1 MNQSLDHLP
10 ESNQQQIHAVAS
22 LIRDAVDE
30 AAAAYKGKQG
40 FKIYKII
47 LFGSYAR
54 QPDAQGRTPWV
65 YDPENGYVSDYD
77 ILVIVNQMDLVDDHK
92 LWHLVDD
99 RIARRIAD
107 IPVGVIVHTLQEV
120 NDWLHEGR
128 YFFKDIREQGIEI
141 FSEGTRELARPGN
154 LSEEEK
160 QAISKKYFD
169 LWFQKGNEG
178 LMKFKLT
185 FNNPE
190 FSLASSAF
198 DLHQATE
205 ALLACALL
213 TCKNYLPKMHNPIKL
228 KNYCMQLD
236 KRFGDIFPMDT
247 KFHRRSMQRLRRA
260 YVEGRYSEHYQITE
274 DELVYLSG
282 EVEKLRGL
290 VEEICLA
297 RIKG

>member
-54 QPDAQGRTPWV
+54 QPDVQGRTPWV
-65 YDPENGYVSDYD
+65 YDPENGYISDYD
-77 ILVIVNQMDLVDDHK
+77 ILVIVNQMALVEDHK

-99 RIARRIAD
+99 RIARRIPD

-120 NDWLHEGR
+120 NTWLNEGR

-141 FSEGTRELARPGN
+141 FSEGTRELSRPGN
-154 LSEEEK
+154 LTAGEQQAIAKKHFDYYFPAADKTFRLAFKPMFEEK
-160 QAISKKYFD
+160 EY
-169 LWFQKGNEG
+169 
-178 LMKFKLT
+178 
-185 FNNPE
+185 
-190 FSLASSAF
+190 SLAAF
-198 DLHQATE
+198 QLHQVTE
-205 ALLACALL
+205 KFFACALL
-213 TCKNYLPKMHNPIKL
+213 VFTNYRPKVHDPIKL
-228 KNYCMQLD
+228 RNYCIQLD
-236 KRFGDIFPMDT
+236 ERFGGIFPMDT
-247 KFHRRSMQRLRRA
+247 KFHRRSMQRLKRA

-274 DELVYLSG
+274 EELAYLAQ
-282 EVEKLRGL
+282 EVEKLKAL
-290 VEEICLA
+290 TEEVCLA
-297 RIKG
+297 RIGE